1 MQNNKILSISMN
13 KTEQTFG
20 AVYLLLALGLLP
32 VLFPFC
38 ALILFPNLNSAQVN
52 FFYFLFQF
60 LCIACILRNFLWRSL
75 QALGNHPVRLATSVV
90 LGLLG
95 YTFLNSQ
102 ISLFIVLL
110 FPGFSNVN
118 DGNIAAIATQNYSLM
133 AAGTIFLVPVAEE
146 CLYRGVVFGN
156 LLKRNA
162 LAAYLISTI
171 LFCAIHV
178 LNYIGSYHP
187 ITLLLCAIQYIP
199 AGVCLAWAYR
209 RSDSIFAPILMHAI
223 INAIG
228 IFSVR

>member
-1 MQNNKILSISMN
+1 MSKSEQIL
-13 KTEQTFG
+13 G

-60 LCIACILRNFLWRSL
+60 LCIVLILRNFLWKSL
-75 QALGNHPVRLATSVV
+75 QAMGNHPVRLATTVV
-90 LGLLG
+90 LGLLV

-102 ISLFIVLL
+102 ISLFLILL

-118 DGNIAAIATQNYSLM
+118 DGNIAAIASQNYSLM
-133 AAGTIFLVPVAEE
+133 AAGTIFLVPVTEE

-156 LLKRNA
+156 LLKRSTV
-162 LAAYLISTI
+162 AAYLVSTI

-178 LNYIGSYHP
+178 LNYIGSFDP
-187 ITLLLCAIQYIP
+187 MLLLLCAIQYIP

-209 RSDSIFAPILMHAI
+209 RCDSIFAPILMHAM

>member
-1 MQNNKILSISMN
+1 MQNNKTLSISMS
-13 KTEQTFG
+13 KAEQLWAG
-20 AVYLLLALGLLP
+20 IYLLLALGLLP

-38 ALILFPNLNSAQVN
+38 ALLLFPDMNSAQVN

-60 LCIACILRNFLWRSL
+60 LCVVLILRKFLWRSV
-75 QALGNHPVRLATSVV
+75 QEIGSHPFRLAMTVV
-90 LGLLG
+90 LGLLA
-95 YTFLNSQ
+95 YTLLNYQ
-102 ISLFIVLL
+102 ISLALLLL

-118 DGNIAAIATQNYSLM
+118 DGNIAGLAAQNYPLM

-156 LLKRNA
+156 LLKRGTA
-162 LAAYLISTI
+162 GAYLISTV

-178 LNYIGSYHP
+178 MGYIGSYDP
-187 ITLLLCAIQYIP
+187 VTLLLCAVQYIP
-199 AGVCLAWAYR
+199 AGICLAWAYHR
-209 RSDSIFAPILMHAI
+209 ADSIFAPILIHAI

>member
-1 MQNNKILSISMN
+1 MN
-13 KTEQTFG
+13 RTEQILG
-20 AVYLLLALGLLP
+20 AVYLLLALELLP

-38 ALILFPNLNSAQVN
+38 ALLLFPNLNSAQVN

-60 LCIACILRNFLWRSL
+60 LCIAFILRNFLWQSM
-75 QALGNHPVRLATSVV
+75 QAIGNHPFRLATTVV

-95 YTFLNSQ
+95 YVLLNYQ
-102 ISLFIVLL
+102 ISLVLIL
-110 FPGFSNVN
+110 FFPGFFNVN
-118 DGNIAAIATQNYSLM
+118 DGNIAAIAAENYPLM

-156 LLKRNA
+156 LLKRSSV
-162 LAAYLISTI
+162 AAYLVSTI

-178 LNYIGSYHP
+178 MGYIGSYEP
-187 ITLLLCAIQYIP
+187 MTLLLCAIQYIP
-199 AGVCLAWAYR
+199 AGICLAWAYR
-209 RSDSIFAPILMHAI
+209 RADSIFAPILMHAI

>member
-1 MQNNKILSISMN
+1 MQNKTLFISMN
-13 KTEQTFG
+13 KTEQIFG

-38 ALILFPNLNSAQVN
+38 ALLLFPNLNSAQVN

-60 LCIACILRNFLWRSL
+60 LCIVFILRNFLWRSL
-75 QALGNHPVRLATSVV
+75 QEIGNHPFRLATTVV

-95 YTFLNSQ
+95 YTLLNSQ
-102 ISLFIVLL
+102 ISLALILL

-118 DGNIAAIATQNYSLM
+118 DGNIAVIAAQDYSLM

-162 LAAYLISTI
+162 VAAYLVSTVI
-171 LFCAIHV
+171 FCAIHV
-178 LNYIGSYHP
+178 MGYIGSYHP
-187 ITLLLCAIQYIP
+187 MTLLLCAIQYIP
-199 AGVCLAWAYR
+199 AGICLAWAYR
-209 RSDSIFAPILMHAI
+209 RADSIFAPILIHAI